1 MEDKIMFEK
10 VQAIIANELGI
21 DKEKITMDSRL
32 AEDLGADSLDAV
44 ELIMALEDEFGIEV
58 DDEAATKIKK
68 VSDIVEFL
76 EK

>member
-1 MEDKIMFEK
+1 MFEK

-21 DKEKITMDSRL
+21 DKEKITLDSRL